1 MATSFGKADPMSNY
15 RFFSMLY
22 YGAAALI
29 GTILLSLTTIAAVL
43 AVALPFALAAGAD
56 YFINRR
62 AEPDERLRSFV
73 IYGLGAVVG
82 LLVLVIFGGRLGW
95 WAFAAPVIGFGVS
108 ALVDY
113 LRPPAKYEPPDAHR
127 YGASPPVTA
136 R

>member
-15 RFFSMLY
+15 RLFSMLY

-29 GTILLSLTTIAAVL
+29 GTILLSLTTIAAAL

-82 LLVLVIFGGRLGW
+82 LLLLVIFGGRLGW

-113 LRPPAKYEPPDAHR
+113 LRPPAKYEPPDARR

>member
-15 RFFSMLY
+15 RSFSMLY
-22 YGAAALI
+22 YGAAALL

-43 AVALPFALAAGAD
+43 AVALPFALATGAD

-62 AEPDERLRSFV
+62 AEPDERLRSFG

-108 ALVDY
+108 ALVDH
-113 LRPPAKYEPPDAHR
+113 LRPPAKYEPPDARR